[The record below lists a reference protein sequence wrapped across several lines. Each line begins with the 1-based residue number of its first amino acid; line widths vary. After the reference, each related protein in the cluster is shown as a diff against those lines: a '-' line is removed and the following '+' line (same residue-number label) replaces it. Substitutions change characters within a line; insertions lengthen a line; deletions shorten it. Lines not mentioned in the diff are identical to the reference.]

1 LSSRG
6 IFSGNARAIALAT
19 ALCLCALSLPANAL
33 ASASVSG
40 TVTAAGTAVPLAG
53 VQVCAYPVEP
63 EKFFES
69 CDYADSGGEY
79 LLDLASGQYRIEF
92 RGQSLGY
99 VREYFNDKL
108 RWAEA
113 DLVTVGVTPV
123 AGIDAALA
131 VGGRIEGEVVTR
143 ATGEPASASVYAS
156 SVSPEGLGG
165 WTQTD
170 VTGKYVL
177 DGLPPAE
184 YEIEF
189 WPFDDDFLVQYYDR
203 TANWWG
209 AKSVA
214 VTSGGVQSGIDAVLE
229 TGGRIE
235 GTIRLAADNSPLEGV
250 RACAESS
257 SGPSGELQCVYSG
270 PDGTYAI
277 EHLPPGVY
285 KVWFAPG
292 QDSGLEVQY
301 WDHKIE
307 WNYADEIEV
316 QGELTTSGID
326 GYLAPPPPPAPQAS
340 LPPIAPLKSSTN
352 RKPRHCKKGFRRK
365 LVKGKRRCVR
375 KHRHRQ
381 QRRQKQ

>member
-1 LSSRG
+1 MSFGGST
-6 IFSGNARAIALAT
+6 RAAMLATVVCLGALA
-19 ALCLCALSLPANAL
+19 LPGSAL
-33 ASASVSG
+33 ASATVSG
-40 TVTAAGTAVPLAG
+40 TVTAAATADPLAG

-63 EKFFES
+63 DGFFES
-69 CDYADSGGEY
+69 CDSADSGGEY

-92 RGQSLGY
+92 RGQPLGY

-108 RWAEA
+108 RWSEA
-113 DLVTVGVTPV
+113 DFVTVGVTPV
-123 AGIDAALA
+123 TGVDAALA
-131 VGGRIEGEVVTR
+131 VGGRIEGEVVAR
-143 ATGEPASASVYAS
+143 ATGEPSMASVYAT

-165 WTQTD
+165 YTQTD

-189 WPFDDDFLVQYYDR
+189 WPFDDDFLLQYYDH

-214 VTSGGVQSGIDAVLE
+214 VTAGGVQSGIDAELE

-257 SGPSGELQCVYSG
+257 SGPSGELQCVFSG

-277 EHLPPGVY
+277 EHLPPGTY
-285 KVWFAPG
+285 KVWFAPSPE
-292 QDSGLEVQY
+292 SGLAVQY
-301 WDHKIE
+301 WDHRIE

-316 QGELTTSGID
+316 GGETTTAGID
-326 GYLAPPPPPAPQAS
+326 GYLAPPPPPPPPAL
-340 LPPIAPLKSSTN
+340 LPPIAPLKSSAGQ
-352 RKPRHCKKGFRRK
+352 KPRHCKKGFRRK

-375 KHRHRQ
+375 RHRHHQ
-381 QRRQKQ
+381 QRRQKR